1 MSAKGNPKFS
11 CPSILSHSNS
21 ESLGACSKTDSREK
35 LFVSSLKTVNVSVNT
50 EIPMDLSYDLRKG
63 VRDYFHFYEQMDYD
77 DDTSSTMSVDDLTYS
92 TLINDEVVDNG
103 ERHAGLKPCDTG
115 LETCDELKPTRHGNE
130 LLNNSIQSAI
140 ERGDSGIDNLTCLS
154 GDDTKLGTD
163 HTKADVYESSNDMSE
178 SKSINEN
185 QSESDMDL
193 IEDISS
199 DDEIYSD
206 TDDGEYFSTEES
218 LEETLEIELLS
229 TSSPCTVVSFQ
240 NKHSL
245 TDLDPSTALRSSEVP
260 DPWDRWEDVD
270 LVSFCVFDEMP
281 MEIYDQNAVHSG
293 PVGFVSSSVDIVDYV
308 EDILRRHPLLEH
320 LLFAKSP
327 DCDDAVSFCSILTDK
342 LQYCQSDTSDSV
354 RYFSNVSFKAMNA
367 KQRFFDAAFN
377 NEPCNG
383 STCINSYNA
392 NSAPKYQLFDVI
404 NSNIQNKNVLNNA
417 EATAVSN
424 IPSKVSSKMF
434 SPTIFLQY
442 EKDEYESY
450 DNDNSYRK
458 VPATNTYGITTNSG
472 KGNVEDVIV
481 KYLINRKDDVIPCS
495 ETIVIMTVFCGHI
508 LYMIWKSYVNLCA
521 GESEKVVLG
530 NIIMKYYFPEVV
542 NLLKEC
548 VECYMTIV
556 ISCVMRA
563 QKLKNLISILWLKG
577 HRNVNGRS
585 WFRNS
590 DHARS
595 MIRLTM

>member
-1 MSAKGNPKFS
+1 MSTKGNPKFS

-21 ESLGACSKTDSREK
+21 KSLKACSKTDSREK
-35 LFVSSLKTVNVSVNT
+35 LFDSSLKTVNVSVNT
-50 EIPMDLSYDLRKG
+50 EIPMDLPYGPRKK
-63 VRDYFHFYEQMDYD
+63 VRDYFHLYEQMDYD

-92 TLINDEVVDNG
+92 TLFNDEVVDNG

-130 LLNNSIQSAI
+130 LLDNSIQSAVTK
-140 ERGDSGIDNLTCLS
+140 ENSGIDNIAYLS
-154 GDDTKLGTD
+154 GDDTGGTG
-163 HTKADVYESSNDMSE
+163 HTQVYESMENMLD
-178 SKSINEN
+178 SKSISEN

-193 IEDISS
+193 IEDISA

-218 LEETLEIELLS
+218 LEETLEIEPLS
-229 TSSPCTVVSFQ
+229 TSGPCTVVSFQ

-260 DPWDRWEDVD
+260 DTWDKWEDVD
-270 LVSFCVFDEMP
+270 LVSLCVFDEML
-281 MEIYDQNAVHSG
+281 MEIYDQNAVHFN
-293 PVGFVSSSVDIVDYV
+293 PIGFVSSSVDIVDYV
-308 EDILRRHPLLEH
+308 EDILRRHSSLEH

-342 LQYCQSDTSDSV
+342 LQYCQSDTPDSV
-354 RYFSNVSFKAMNA
+354 RYFSNDSFKAMNA

-377 NEPCNG
+377 NELCNG
-383 STCINSYNA
+383 STYINSCNA
-392 NSAPKYQLFDVI
+392 NSTPKHQLFDVI

-424 IPSKVSSKMF
+424 IPSKVSRIMF

-442 EKDEYESY
+442 EKDKYESY

-458 VPATNTYGITTNSG
+458 VPATNTYGINTISL

-481 KYLINRKDDVIPCS
+481 KYLIIRKDEVIPCS

-508 LYMIWKSYVNLCA
+508 LYMIWKSYVNLYA

-530 NIIMKYYFPEVV
+530 NLIMKYYLPEVV

-556 ISCVMRA
+556 ISCVMMA

-577 HRNVNGRS
+577 HRNVYGRS

-590 DHARS
+590 GHVRS

>member
-21 ESLGACSKTDSREK
+21 KSLGACSKTDSREK
-35 LFVSSLKTVNVSVNT
+35 LFDSSLKTVNVSVNT
-50 EIPMDLSYDLRKG
+50 EIPMDLSYDLRKK
-63 VRDYFHFYEQMDYD
+63 VRDYFHFYEQVDYD

-92 TLINDEVVDNG
+92 TLFNDEVVDNG

-130 LLNNSIQSAI
+130 LLDNSIQSAVTK
-140 ERGDSGIDNLTCLS
+140 ESSGIDNIPYLS
-154 GDDTKLGTD
+154 GDDTGGTG
-163 HTKADVYESSNDMSE
+163 HTQVYESRENMLD
-178 SKSINEN
+178 SKSISEN
-185 QSESDMDL
+185 RSESDRDL

-206 TDDGEYFSTEES
+206 TDDGEYFLTEES
-218 LEETLEIELLS
+218 LEETLEIELLF

-240 NKHSL
+240 DKHSL
-245 TDLDPSTALRSSEVP
+245 TDLDPGTALRSSEVP

-281 MEIYDQNAVHSG
+281 MEIYDQNAVHSN
-293 PVGFVSSSVDIVDYV
+293 PICFVSSSVDIVDYV
-308 EDILRRHPLLEH
+308 EDILRRHSSLQH

-342 LQYCQSDTSDSV
+342 LQYCQSDTPDSV
-354 RYFSNVSFKAMNA
+354 IYFSNVSFKAMNA

-383 STCINSYNA
+383 STYINSYNA
-392 NSAPKYQLFDVI
+392 NSAPKHQLFDVI

-424 IPSKVSSKMF
+424 IPGNVSRIMF

-458 VPATNTYGITTNSG
+458 VPVINTYGITNISG

-481 KYLINRKDDVIPCS
+481 KYLIIRKDDVIPCS
-495 ETIVIMTVFCGHI
+495 ETIIIMTIFYGHI

-530 NIIMKYYFPEVV
+530 NLIMKYYLPEVV

-556 ISCVMRA
+556 ISCVMMV
-563 QKLKNLISILWLKG
+563 QICC
-577 HRNVNGRS
+577 
-585 WFRNS
+585 
-590 DHARS
+590 
-595 MIRLTM
+595 